1 MLRSHACAS
10 DPHGDRLATV
20 VEDRWHELAL
30 EVSSVGAWDWSP
42 KTGAVRWSKG
52 IAALFDMRPE
62 DFDGTYEGYLAILHP
77 DDRPLVLSALEDAL
91 AGRRPYEIE
100 HRIVTPSGEERW
112 MACRGRVL
120 RDETGAPERMIG
132 VVWDVTSNKQGEAR
146 LAASQREARISEDRF
161 LRIFE
166 GASDGIFLVG
176 SDGRIEGANAAA
188 HDLTGVAAG
197 GLVGRPH
204 AEFFDVSAMGPLTES
219 VQEFRLRRADGK
231 TTLVEASISL
241 LPDGGRQAIVRDVEA
256 RRRIESELLL
266 ADRMASLGRLAQGV
280 GHEINNP
287 LAYAMLH
294 LELLGPLVPH
304 AATESLGAAREGLS
318 RIAAIV
324 RSLSA
329 FGRGDAETVGGVD
342 VHRAL
347 DAAVDLVRNRLVHRG
362 RLERHYRADA
372 PARANEFRMTQVFV
386 NLLVNAIDAL
396 ADGGDG
402 VVTIRTWDDDAWVV
416 IEVSDTGPGIPAE
429 LRARIFD
436 PFFSTKPIGAGS
448 GLGLSISQAIVRGW
462 GGVLELAED
471 APGTTF
477 RVFVPRAQ
485 PEETER
491 ATPAAAPVVPVRRGR
506 VLVVDDEPLIGK
518 VVARVLSEHHVVAV
532 ASVDEALEELAH
544 PGFDCILCDVMMPG
558 RDGRHLHEEVRAL
571 GGDLADRV
579 VFMSGGVFEPQ
590 IQAWLDG
597 LPNPYLAKPFDGATL
612 RRVIRETIAGR
623 S

>member
-1 MLRSHACAS
+1 M
-10 DPHGDRLATV
+10 
-20 VEDRWHELAL
+20 
-30 EVSSVGAWDWSP
+30 
-42 KTGAVRWSKG
+42 
-52 IAALFDMRPE
+52 
-62 DFDGTYEGYLAILHP
+62 
-77 DDRPLVLSALEDAL
+77 
-91 AGRRPYEIE
+91 
-100 HRIVTPSGEERW
+100 
-112 MACRGRVL
+112 
-120 RDETGAPERMIG
+120 
-132 VVWDVTSNKQGEAR
+132 
-146 LAASQREARISEDRF
+146 
-161 LRIFE
+161 
-166 GASDGIFLVG
+166 
-176 SDGRIEGANAAA
+176 
-188 HDLTGVAAG
+188 
-197 GLVGRPH
+197 
-204 AEFFDVSAMGPLTES
+204 
-219 VQEFRLRRADGK
+219 
-231 TTLVEASISL
+231 
-241 LPDGGRQAIVRDVEA
+241 
-256 RRRIESELLL
+256 
-266 ADRMASLGRLAQGV
+266 
-280 GHEINNP
+280 
-287 LAYAMLH
+287 
-294 LELLGPLVPH
+294 
-304 AATESLGAAREGLS
+304 
-318 RIAAIV
+318 
-324 RSLSA
+324 
-329 FGRGDAETVGGVD
+329 
-342 VHRAL
+342 HRAL

-396 ADGGDG
+396 ADSGDG

-429 LRARIFD
+429 LRSRIFD

-477 RVFVPRAQ
+477 RVLVPRAQ
-485 PEETER
+485 PEEAER

-506 VLVVDDEPLIGK
+506 VLVVDDEPLVGK

-532 ASVDEALEELAH
+532 ASVDEALEELAR